1 MEYDVIFMSYGETNS
16 EKNFE
21 LVKDKA
27 PHAKRVEGVKGI
39 GNAHRACAEISKTDM
54 LWIVDADAE
63 LANYFEFDYEP
74 KEKKVHSWLSFNP
87 VNSIVCN
94 HGAVKLY
101 PTESL
106 KIELQD
112 WFLDFN
118 TSKYPMSETI
128 YVKEISNTTAFNSD
142 PFSTWR
148 AAFKQTVKYN
158 YWMNTIGQYDFQNK
172 INIWCSVGEDKPF
185 GEYAIRGAKRGCQFY
200 KENDKKTLHLINDY
214 VIMEELFNE

>member
-1 MEYDVIFMSYGETNS
+1 
-16 EKNFE
+16 
-21 LVKDKA
+21 
-27 PHAKRVEGVKGI
+27 
-39 GNAHRACAEISKTDM
+39 
-54 LWIVDADAE
+54 
-63 LANYFEFDYEP
+63 
-74 KEKKVHSWLSFNP
+74 
-87 VNSIVCN
+87 
-94 HGAVKLY
+94 
-101 PTESL
+101 
-106 KIELQD
+106 
-112 WFLDFN
+112 
-118 TSKYPMSETI
+118 MSETI

>member
-74 KEKKVHSWLSFNP
+74 KENKVHSWLSFNP
-87 VNSIVCN
+87 ENSIVCN

-106 KIELQD
+106 KVELQD

-142 PFSTWR
+142 PFRTWR

-158 YWMNTIGQYDFQNK
+158 YWMNTIKDWIIGRSLK
-172 INIWCSVGEDKPF
+172 I
-185 GEYAIRGAKRGCQFY
+185 
-200 KENDKKTLHLINDY
+200 
-214 VIMEELFNE
+214 